1 MLLSRDNF
9 IIRSMDENDRA
20 NVLEMMDTFYSSEAI
35 LGDPDP
41 RIFVRD
47 FEECVTDSPFVDGF
61 IFTDLEGNVKGYS
74 MIVHS
79 YSTEFGK
86 PVVWIEDMYLEED
99 LRGLGAA
106 SAFFGYLEHTY
117 PDHVHRLEAER
128 SNEHA
133 IEVYKRNGFKELPYF
148 EMIRGI

>member
-9 IIRSMDENDRA
+9 IIRYMDEKDRPE
-20 NVLEMMDTFYSSEAI
+20 VMTMMDTFYSSDAI

-41 RIFVRD
+41 RIFRKD
-47 FEECVTDSPFVDGF
+47 FDECVSDSPFVEGF
-61 IFTDLEGNVKGYS
+61 VFTDLEGKPKGYS

-86 PVVWIEDMYLEED
+86 PVIWIEDMYLEED

-117 PDHVHRLEAER
+117 PDHIHRLEAEPE
-128 SNEHA
+128 NEHA
-133 IEVYKRNGFKELPYF
+133 IEVYRRNGFKEIPYF